1 MKSIPQGGTS
11 SMILMN
17 RRRAE
22 SGEKHKPRTSK
33 TEVLATCCNEIGES
47 RRVNAGSLAETPD
60 DATLIKAARGAPAC
74 AS

>member
-1 MKSIPQGGTS
+1 VMKSIKTS

-22 SGEKHKPRTSK
+22 SGEKDKPRTPPSG
-33 TEVLATCCNEIGES
+33 VRACCNEIGES

-60 DATLIKAARGAPAC
+60 DATLVKAARGVPAC